1 MKFYIFYI
9 FFGFLS
15 TLSQENTILIVGK
28 DIMKYDQNLGRF
40 NLLKINH
47 PKDFNP
53 HNYSCFKF
61 ENRSILLNNRSGMLY
76 EIINDSVV
84 RIDKS
89 YDDRIHS
96 RSLNFSFND
105 TLYKFGGYG
114 YYHAHKLLTYYDKT
128 TKEWD
133 LVKYKGHGKIDGFSF
148 DGIHFIKENKL
159 YVLGLDI
166 HKNEFQNVSNF
177 KNEGFIYDINKKTV
191 TKKFKVS
198 IDFRYPDNYF
208 LLKDKYVFLFYKSD
222 RKIIIYDL
230 ENELFYKYNLNQK
243 QSQFLRK
250 SEGAFTDLDDT
261 LFFVCKDNDQVF
273 YINDL
278 NINDVMLNMDSIE
291 FEIIDQ
297 NKEVYIIYF
306 CFIILIFILVY
317 PYFKQ
322 NKKIILSKN
331 LVIIDNHKI
340 DIDIE
345 TFLILSRLNKE
356 RESTNSELNKIFD
369 DKNLN
374 RDHINRT
381 KNEKIKEIN
390 IRFKSIIGREII
402 LKKKSSVDKR
412 MTIFLLNNPND

>member
-1 MKFYIFYI
+1 
-9 FFGFLS
+9 
-15 TLSQENTILIVGK
+15 
-28 DIMKYDQNLGRF
+28 MKYDQNLGRF
-40 NLLKINH
+40 NILKIIH

-53 HNYSCFKF
+53 QNYSCFKL
-61 ENRSILLNNRSGMLY
+61 ENRFILLNNRSGMLY

-114 YYHAHKLLTYYDKT
+114 YYHAHNLLTFYDKT

-159 YVLGLDI
+159 YVLGIDI

-191 TKKFKVS
+191 TKKIKVS
-198 IDFRYPDNYF
+198 EDFKYPDNYF
-208 LLKDKYVFLFYKSD
+208 LLKDKYVFLFYKTD

-250 SEGAFTDLDDT
+250 NEGIFTDLNDT

-345 TFLILSRLNKE
+345 TFLILNRLNKK
-356 RESTNSELNKIFD
+356 RESTNTELNKIFD

>member
-1 MKFYIFYI
+1 MQFYIFYI

-15 TLSQENTILIVGK
+15 TLNQEKTILIVGK

-40 NLLKINH
+40 NILKINH

-53 HNYSCFKF
+53 QNYSCFKL

-114 YYHAHKLLTYYDKT
+114 YYHAHNLLTYYDKT

-148 DGIHFIKENKL
+148 NGIHFIKENKL
-159 YVLGLDI
+159 YVLGINI

-191 TKKFKVS
+191 TKKIKVS
-198 IDFRYPDNYF
+198 EDFKYPDNYF
-208 LLKDKYVFLFYKSD
+208 LLKDKYVFLFYKTD

-250 SEGAFTDLDDT
+250 NEGIFTDLNDT

-297 NKEVYIIYF
+297 NKENYILYF
-306 CFIILIFILVY
+306 CFILLIFILVF

-322 NKKIILSKN
+322 KKKIILSKN

-345 TFLILSRLNKE
+345 TFLILNCLNKE
-356 RESTNSELNKIFD
+356 RESTNTELNKIFD

>member
-1 MKFYIFYI
+1 MQFYIFYI

-15 TLSQENTILIVGK
+15 TLNQEKTILIVGK
-28 DIMKYDQNLGRF
+28 DIMKFDQNLGRF
-40 NLLKINH
+40 NILKINH

-53 HNYSCFKF
+53 QNYSCFKF

-84 RIDKS
+84 RLDKS

-114 YYHAHKLLTYYDKT
+114 YYHAHKLLTFYDKT

-159 YVLGLDI
+159 YVLGIDI
-166 HKNEFQNVSNF
+166 HKNEFQNVSNY

-191 TKKFKVS
+191 TKKIKVS
-198 IDFRYPDNYF
+198 EDFKYPDNYF
-208 LLKDKYVFLFYKSD
+208 LLKDKYVFLFYKTN

-250 SEGAFTDLDDT
+250 NEGIFTDLNDT

-278 NINDVMLNMDSIE
+278 NISDVMLNMDSIE
-291 FEIIDQ
+291 FGIIEQ
-297 NKEVYIIYF
+297 NKENYILYS
-306 CFIILIFILVY
+306 CFIILIFILVF

-322 NKKIILSKN
+322 KKKIILSKN

-345 TFLILSRLNKE
+345 TFLILNFLIKE
-356 RESTNSELNKIFD
+356 RESTNTELNKIFD

-412 MTIFLLNNPND
+412 MTIFLLND

>member
-1 MKFYIFYI
+1 MQFYIFYF

-15 TLSQENTILIVGK
+15 TLNQEKTILIVGK

-40 NLLKINH
+40 NILKINH

-53 HNYSCFKF
+53 QNYSCFKL

-114 YYHAHKLLTYYDKT
+114 YYHAHKLLTFYDKT

-159 YVLGLDI
+159 YVLGIDI

-191 TKKFKVS
+191 TKKIKVS
-198 IDFRYPDNYF
+198 EDFKYPDNYF
-208 LLKDKYVFLFYKSD
+208 LLKDKYVFLFYKTD

-250 SEGAFTDLDDT
+250 NEGIFTDLNDT

-297 NKEVYIIYF
+297 NKENYILYF
-306 CFIILIFILVY
+306 CFILLIFILVF

-345 TFLILSRLNKE
+345 TFLILNRLNKE
-356 RESTNSELNKIFD
+356 RESTNTELNKIFD

>member
-9 FFGFLS
+9 FFGFVS
-15 TLSQENTILIVGK
+15 TLNQEKTILIVGN

-40 NLLKINH
+40 DILKINH

-61 ENRSILLNNRSGMLY
+61 VNRSILLNNRSGMLY

-96 RSLNFSFND
+96 GSLNFSFND

-114 YYHAHKLLTYYDKT
+114 YYHAHKLLTFYDKT

-133 LVKYKGHGKIDGFSF
+133 LVKYEGHGKIDGFSF

-159 YVLGLDI
+159 YVLGIDI

-191 TKKFKVS
+191 TKKIKVTK
-198 IDFRYPDNYF
+198 DFIYPDNYF
-208 LLKDKYVFLFYKSD
+208 LLKDKYVFLFYKTD

-230 ENELFYKYNLNQK
+230 ENEMFYKYNLNQK

-250 SEGAFTDLDDT
+250 NEGTFIDLNDT

-291 FEIIDQ
+291 FGIVDQ
-297 NKEVYIIYF
+297 NKENYILYF
-306 CFIILIFILVY
+306 CFIILIFILVF

-345 TFLILSRLNKE
+345 TFHIFNLLNREKE
-356 RESTNSELNKIFD
+356 ITNTELNKIFD
-369 DKNLN
+369 NKNLN
-374 RDHINRT
+374 RDHINRS

-390 IRFKSIIGREII
+390 IKFKSIIGKEII
-402 LKKKSSVDKR
+402 TKKRSSVDKR
-412 MTIFLLNNPND
+412 MIIFSLNYSKD

>member
-1 MKFYIFYI
+1 
-9 FFGFLS
+9 
-15 TLSQENTILIVGK
+15 
-28 DIMKYDQNLGRF
+28 MKYDQNLGRF
-40 NLLKINH
+40 NILKINH

-53 HNYSCFKF
+53 QNYSCFKL

-114 YYHAHKLLTYYDKT
+114 YYHAHNLLTYYDKT

-148 DGIHFIKENKL
+148 NGIHFIKENKL
-159 YVLGLDI
+159 YVLGINI

-191 TKKFKVS
+191 TKKIKVS
-198 IDFRYPDNYF
+198 EDFKYPDNYF
-208 LLKDKYVFLFYKSD
+208 LLKDKYVFLFYKTD

-250 SEGAFTDLDDT
+250 NEGIFTDLNDT

-297 NKEVYIIYF
+297 NKENYILYF
-306 CFIILIFILVY
+306 CFIILIFILVF

-322 NKKIILSKN
+322 NKKMILSKN

-345 TFLILSRLNKE
+345 TFLILNCLNKE
-356 RESTNSELNKIFD
+356 GESTNTELNKIFD

>member
-1 MKFYIFYI
+1 MQFYIFYI

-15 TLSQENTILIVGK
+15 TLNQEKTILIVGK
-28 DIMKYDQNLGRF
+28 DIMKFDQNLGRF
-40 NLLKINH
+40 NILKINH

-53 HNYSCFKF
+53 QNYSCFKF

-84 RIDKS
+84 RLDKS

-114 YYHAHKLLTYYDKT
+114 YYHAHNLLTFYDKT

-159 YVLGLDI
+159 YVLGIDI

-191 TKKFKVS
+191 TKKIKVS
-198 IDFRYPDNYF
+198 EDFKYPDNYF
-208 LLKDKYVFLFYKSD
+208 LLKDKYVFLFYKTN

-250 SEGAFTDLDDT
+250 NEGIFTDLNDT

-278 NINDVMLNMDSIE
+278 NISDVMLNMDSIE
-291 FEIIDQ
+291 FGIIEQ
-297 NKEVYIIYF
+297 NKENYILYS
-306 CFIILIFILVY
+306 CFIILIFILVF

-322 NKKIILSKN
+322 KKKIILSKN

-345 TFLILSRLNKE
+345 TFLILNFLIKE
-356 RESTNSELNKIFD
+356 RESTNTELNKIFD

-412 MTIFLLNNPND
+412 MTIFLLND

>member
-1 MKFYIFYI
+1 MQFYIFYI

-15 TLSQENTILIVGK
+15 TLNQEKTILIVGN

-40 NLLKINH
+40 DILKINH

-96 RSLNFSFND
+96 GSLNFSFND

-114 YYHAHKLLTYYDKT
+114 YYHAHKLLTFYDKT

-133 LVKYKGHGKIDGFSF
+133 LVKYKGHSKIDGFSF

-159 YVLGLDI
+159 YVLGIDI
-166 HKNEFQNVSNF
+166 HKNEFQNVSNY

-191 TKKFKVS
+191 TKKIKVTK
-198 IDFRYPDNYF
+198 DFIYPDNYF
-208 LLKDKYVFLFYKSD
+208 LLKDKYVFLFYKTD

-230 ENELFYKYNLNQK
+230 ENEKFYKYNLNQK

-250 SEGAFTDLDDT
+250 NEGIFTDLNDT

-278 NINDVMLNMDSIE
+278 NINDVMLNMDLIE
-291 FEIIDQ
+291 FGIIEQ
-297 NKEVYIIYF
+297 NKENYILYS
-306 CFIILIFILVY
+306 CFIILIFILVF

-322 NKKIILSKN
+322 KKKIILSKN

-345 TFLILSRLNKE
+345 TFLILNFLIKE
-356 RESTNSELNKIFD
+356 RESTNTELNKIFD

-412 MTIFLLNNPND
+412 MTIFLLND

>member
-1 MKFYIFYI
+1 MQFYIFYI

-15 TLSQENTILIVGK
+15 TLNQEKTILIVGN

-40 NLLKINH
+40 DILKINH

-114 YYHAHKLLTYYDKT
+114 YYHAHKLLTFYDKT

-159 YVLGLDI
+159 YVLGIDI

-191 TKKFKVS
+191 TKKIKVS
-198 IDFRYPDNYF
+198 EDFKYPDNYF
-208 LLKDKYVFLFYKSD
+208 LLKDKYVFLFYKTD

-250 SEGAFTDLDDT
+250 NEGIFTDLNDT

-278 NINDVMLNMDSIE
+278 NISDVMLNMDSIE
-291 FEIIDQ
+291 FGIIEQ
-297 NKEVYIIYF
+297 NKENYILYS
-306 CFIILIFILVY
+306 CFIILIFILVF

-322 NKKIILSKN
+322 KKKIILSKN

-345 TFLILSRLNKE
+345 TFLILNFLIKE
-356 RESTNSELNKIFD
+356 RESTNTELNKIFD

-412 MTIFLLNNPND
+412 MTIFLLND